1 MSDPLVLT
9 DTLVPGGSFAKDRAW
24 HLGDATTT
32 TTTTSI
38 IDLGTPAGMA
48 ATPCAPI

>member
-1 MSDPLVLT
+1 MSNPLVLT

-32 TTTTSI
+32 TSI

-48 ATPCAPI
+48 AAPCAPI